1 MSISGSSRFQQVAC
15 DLNNSFEHDGC
26 GQPGLGEVA
35 YKEAGGSET
44 SSTTSPVS
52 TLGVSTFGLSTQ
64 HLHPRDMQV
73 GYAVDWK
80 KHRTPRVWGRTPLKS
95 TSTAYRPKPCHSA
108 ALPGCGLHCG
118 PDPAFVPVPEMADR
132 GTLDVERRCA
142 LKHTWESI
150 LRDDSH
156 STTLTINNLPR
167 SVTKTQLMGLADA
180 TGFTGRYDYLYVP
193 FDAKDGISRGHAYMN
208 FHSHK
213 DAEEFFQI
221 WHGMRIRGSVVTVS
235 VSTLQGFEAS
245 IGKWTRRKLNSMDPE
260 VRPFIQG
267 IA

>member
-1 MSISGSSRFQQVAC
+1 MATSCSSGCQQFTRNF
-15 DLNNSFEHDGC
+15 DSWFEDDEP
-26 GQPGLGEVA
+26 GQAGEEVA
-35 YKEAGGSET
+35 DKGNGGSET

-52 TLGVSTFGLSTQ
+52 TCGVSTFGLGT
-64 HLHPRDMQV
+64 LHPSTFDTQV
-73 GYAVDWK
+73 GY
-80 KHRTPRVWGRTPLKS
+80 TLSQQSNQMPRILGRTPLKS
-95 TSTAYRPKPCHSA
+95 TSKTYCPRLCPTAAAPGDWLYR
-108 ALPGCGLHCG
+108 G
-118 PDPAFVPVPEMADR
+118 PEPAFVPVLGMAAR
-132 GTLDVERRCA
+132 VTLDIERRNA
-142 LKHTWESI
+142 LKHMWENI
-150 LRDDSH
+150 LREDNH

-167 SVTKTQLMGLADA
+167 SVTKTQLMSLADA
-180 TGFTGRYDYLYVP
+180 TGFPGRYDYLYVP
-193 FDAKDGISRGHAYMN
+193 FDPKAGISRGHAYMN

-221 WHGMRIRGSVVTVS
+221 WHGMRIRGAVVTVS